1 MEELNDYKSQLLTLF
16 EKGQEWVRGANEWD
30 FLIDWAF
37 NHDNSLQALSI
48 LKYLD
53 RRDEFILRKE
63 EAIYEYEKK
72 KYPIDE
78 LRIISI

>member
-1 MEELNDYKSQLLTLF
+1 M
-16 EKGQEWVRGANEWD
+16 G